1 MKNTFGTSVSL
12 TVFGES
18 HGPFIGAVLDGLAPG
33 IEVNEDDI
41 RHALTLRRPAGR
53 ISTARQEKDEYTI
66 ASGVFEC
73 KTTGTPISIIIPN
86 ADTRSKDY
94 KKTYGL
100 ARPGHA
106 DFSAYCKYHGYED
119 FRGGGHF
126 SGRVTSALVAAG
138 AIARAALAKKG
149 IYLGTHIKELAGVP
163 DRAWGDYKSDIDDL
177 YTKVFPVLDADA
189 EASMRTEIEKAAAE
203 GDSVGGLL
211 ETVVIG
217 MPAGVGEPYFD
228 SLESVIAHMMFSVP
242 GVKGVLFGAGMGFAT
257 MRGSEA
263 NDAFRIDESGKVYT
277 VTNNN
282 GGVNGG
288 ITNGNPIAFTTVIK
302 PTPSIYKK
310 QETIDFVNN
319 EEKDISIEGRHDPCI
334 AHRARI
340 VVDSLTAVALCDM
353 LAGRYGTDWINA
365 DTRSDF

>member
-1 MKNTFGTSVSL
+1 MKNTFGTSVCL

-33 IEVNEDDI
+33 IDVSDDDI

-66 ASGVFEC
+66 ASGVFEG
-73 KTTGTPISIIIPN
+73 KTTGTPIAIIIPN

-106 DFSAYCKYHGYED
+106 DFAAYCKYHGFED
-119 FRGGGHF
+119 YRGGGHF

-138 AIARAALAKKG
+138 AIARAALAAKG

-163 DRAWGDYKSDIDDL
+163 DRAFDDLRADIDDL
-177 YTKVFPVLDADA
+177 YTKVFPVLSPEA
-189 EASMRTEIEKAAAE
+189 EEKMRAEIEKAAAE
-203 GDSVGGLL
+203 GDSVGGML

-242 GVKGVLFGAGMGFAT
+242 GVKGVLFGAGTDFAK

-263 NDAFRIDESGKVYT
+263 NDAFRMEDGRVYT
-277 VTNNN
+277 KTNNN

-288 ITNGNPIAFTTVIK
+288 ITNGSPVTFTTVIK

-310 QETIDFVNN
+310 QETVDFLAG

-340 VVDSLTAVALCDM
+340 VVDSLTAIALCDM
-353 LAGRYGTDWINA
+353 LAGRYGTDWIKNNE
-365 DTRSDF
+365 

>member
-1 MKNTFGTSVSL
+1 MKNTFGTSVSI

-41 RHALTLRRPAGR
+41 KHALTLRRPAGK
-53 ISTARQEKDEYTI
+53 ISTARQEKDEYVI
-66 ASGVFEC
+66 ASGVFEG

-106 DFSAYCKYHGYED
+106 DFAAHCKYHGFED
-119 FRGGGHF
+119 YRGGGHF

-149 IYLGTHIKELAGVP
+149 IYIGTHIKELAGVP
-163 DRAWGDYKSDIDDL
+163 DRAFGELKADIDDL
-177 YTKVFPVLDADA
+177 YTKVFPVLSEKA
-189 EASMRTEIEKAAAE
+189 EEKMRAEIENAAAD

-228 SLESVIAHMMFSVP
+228 SLESVISHMMFSVP
-242 GVKGVLFGAGMGFAT
+242 GVKGVLFGAGIDFAK
-257 MRGSEA
+257 MRGSMA
-263 NDAFRIDESGKVYT
+263 NDAFRMDENGNVYT
-277 VTNNN
+277 KTNNN

-288 ITNGNPIAFTTVIK
+288 ITNGSPICFTTVIK
-302 PTPSIYKK
+302 PTPSIYKQ
-310 QETIDFVNN
+310 QETIDFVAK

-340 VVDSLTAVALCDM
+340 VIDSLTAIALCDM
-353 LAGRYGTDWINA
+353 LSCRYGTDFLA
-365 DTRSDF
+365 

>member
-41 RHALTLRRPAGR
+41 KHALTMRRPAGK
-53 ISTARQEKDEYTI
+53 ISTARQEKDEYVI
-66 ASGVFEC
+66 ASGVFEG

-86 ADTRSKDY
+86 ADTRSTDY

-106 DFSAYCKYHGYED
+106 DFASFCKYHGFED
-119 FRGGGHF
+119 YRGGGHF

-149 IYLGTHIKELAGVP
+149 IYIGTHIKELAGVP
-163 DRAWGDYKSDIDDL
+163 DRAFGDLKADIDDL
-177 YTKVFPVLDADA
+177 YTKVFPVLSEKA
-189 EASMRTEIEKAAAE
+189 EENMRAEIEKAAAD

-228 SLESVIAHMMFSVP
+228 SLESVISHMMFSVP
-242 GVKGVLFGAGMGFAT
+242 GVKGVLFGAGMDFAK

-263 NDAFRIDESGKVYT
+263 NDAFRMDDNGNVYT
-277 VTNNN
+277 KTNNN

-288 ITNGNPIAFTTVIK
+288 ITNGSPICFTTVIK
-302 PTPSIYKK
+302 PTPSIYKQ
-310 QETIDFVNN
+310 QETIDFVAN
-319 EEKDISIEGRHDPCI
+319 EEKDICIEGRHDPCI

-340 VVDSLTAVALCDM
+340 VVDSLTAIALCDM
-353 LAGRYGTDWINA
+353 LSCRYGTDFLA
-365 DTRSDF
+365 

>member
-33 IEVNEDDI
+33 IEVNEEDI
-41 RHALTLRRPAGR
+41 KHALTLRRPAGR
-53 ISTARQEKDEYTI
+53 ISTARQEKDEYVI
-66 ASGVFEC
+66 ASGVFEG
-73 KTTGTPISIIIPN
+73 KTTGTPIAIIIPN

-106 DFSAYCKYHGYED
+106 DFAAFCKYHGFED
-119 FRGGGHF
+119 YRGGGHF

-138 AIARAALAKKG
+138 AVARAALAKKE

-163 DRAWGDYKSDIDDL
+163 DRAFGSLKADIDDL
-177 YTKVFPVLDADA
+177 YTKVFPVLSSEA
-189 EASMRTEIEKAAAE
+189 EEKMRAEIEKAAAE
-203 GDSVGGLL
+203 GDSVGALL

-228 SLESVIAHMMFSVP
+228 SLESVISHMMFAIP
-242 GVKGVLFGAGMGFAT
+242 GVKGVLFGAGMDFAK

-263 NDAFRIDESGKVYT
+263 NDAFRMNENGKVYT
-277 VTNNN
+277 KTNNN

-288 ITNGNPIAFTTVIK
+288 ITNGSPVRFTTVIR
-302 PTPSIYKK
+302 PTPSIYK
-310 QETIDFVNN
+310 QQQTIDFVNG

-340 VVDSLTAVALCDM
+340 VVDSLTAIALCDM
-353 LAGRYGTDWINA
+353 LAERYGTDHLA
-365 DTRSDF
+365 VE

>member
-41 RHALTLRRPAGR
+41 RHALTLRRPVGR

-66 ASGVFEC
+66 ASGVFEG
-73 KTTGTPISIIIPN
+73 KTTGTPIAIIIPN

-106 DFSAYCKYHGYED
+106 DFAAYCKYHGFED

-163 DRAWGDYKSDIDDL
+163 DRAFSDLKADIDDL
-177 YTKVFPVLDADA
+177 YTKVFPVLSLEA
-189 EASMRTEIEKAAAE
+189 EEKMRAEIEKAASD
-203 GDSVGGLL
+203 GDSVGGML

-242 GVKGVLFGAGMGFAT
+242 GVKGVLFGAGVDFAR

-263 NDAFRIDESGKVYT
+263 NDAFCIENGKVYT
-277 VTNNN
+277 KTNNN

-288 ITNGNPIAFTTVIK
+288 ITNGSPVTFTTVIK
-302 PTPSIYKK
+302 PTPSIYKT
-310 QETIDFVNN
+310 QETIDFVSG

-334 AHRARI
+334 AHRVRI
-340 VVDSLTAVALCDM
+340 VVDSLTAIALCDM
-353 LAGRYGTDWINA
+353 LAGRYGTDWINNE
-365 DTRSDF
+365 

>member
-41 RHALTLRRPAGR
+41 KHALTMRRPAGK
-53 ISTARQEKDEYTI
+53 ISTARQEKDEYVI
-66 ASGVFEC
+66 ASGVFEG

-106 DFSAYCKYHGYED
+106 DFASFCKYHGFED
-119 FRGGGHF
+119 YRGGGHF

-149 IYLGTHIKELAGVP
+149 IYIGTHIKELAGVP
-163 DRAWGDYKSDIDDL
+163 DRAFGDLKSDIDDL
-177 YTKVFPVLDADA
+177 YTKVFPVLSEKA
-189 EASMRTEIEKAAAE
+189 EENMRAEIEKAAAD

-228 SLESVIAHMMFSVP
+228 SLESVISHMMFSVP
-242 GVKGVLFGAGMGFAT
+242 GVKGVLFGAGMDFAK
-257 MRGSEA
+257 MRGSKA
-263 NDAFRIDESGKVYT
+263 NDAFRMDDNGNVYT
-277 VTNNN
+277 KTNNN

-288 ITNGNPIAFTTVIK
+288 ITNGSPICFTTVIK
-302 PTPSIYKK
+302 PTPSIYKQQK
-310 QETIDFVNN
+310 TIDFVAN
-319 EEKDISIEGRHDPCI
+319 EEKDICIEGRHDPCI

-340 VVDSLTAVALCDM
+340 VVDSLTAIALCDM
-353 LAGRYGTDWINA
+353 LSCRYGTDFLA
-365 DTRSDF
+365 

>member
-18 HGPFIGAVLDGLAPG
+18 HGPFIGAVLDGIAPG
-33 IEVNEDDI
+33 IEVNDEDI
-41 RHALTLRRPAGR
+41 RHALTLRRPAGK
-53 ISTARQEKDEYTI
+53 ISTARQEKDEYVI
-66 ASGVFEC
+66 ASGVFEG
-73 KTTGTPISIIIPN
+73 KTTGTPIAIIIPN

-106 DFSAYCKYHGYED
+106 DFAAYCKYHGYED
-119 FRGGGHF
+119 YRGGGHF

-138 AIARAALAKKG
+138 AIARAALAKND
-149 IYLGTHIKELAGVP
+149 IYIGTHIKELAGIP
-163 DRAWGDYKSDIDDL
+163 DRAFGDYKEDIDAL
-177 YTKVFPVLDADA
+177 YGKVFPVLSDEA
-189 EASMRTEIEKAAAE
+189 EAKMRSEIEKAASE

-211 ETVVIG
+211 ETVITG
-217 MPAGVGEPYFD
+217 IPAGVGEPYFD
-228 SLESVIAHMMFSVP
+228 SFESIISHMMFSVP
-242 GVKGVLFGAGMGFAT
+242 GVKGVLFGAGTDFAK
-257 MRGSEA
+257 MRGSQA
-263 NDAFRIDESGKVYT
+263 NDAFRINDGKVYT
-277 VTNNN
+277 TTNNN

-288 ITNGNPIAFTTVIK
+288 ITNGNPVLFTTVIK

-310 QETIDFVNN
+310 QETIDFVSN

-340 VVDSLTAVALCDM
+340 VVDSLAAIAVCDM
-353 LAGRYGTDWINA
+353 LSGRYGTDA
-365 DTRSDF
+365 LKK

>member
-41 RHALTLRRPAGR
+41 KHALTMRRPAGK
-53 ISTARQEKDEYTI
+53 ISTARQEKDEYVI
-66 ASGVFEC
+66 ASGVFEG

-106 DFSAYCKYHGYED
+106 DFASFCKYHGFED
-119 FRGGGHF
+119 YRGGGHF

-149 IYLGTHIKELAGVP
+149 IYIGTHIKELAGVP
-163 DRAWGDYKSDIDDL
+163 DRAFGDLKADIDDL
-177 YTKVFPVLDADA
+177 YTKVFPVLSEKA
-189 EASMRTEIEKAAAE
+189 EENMRAEIEKAAAD

-228 SLESVIAHMMFSVP
+228 SLESVISHMMFSVP
-242 GVKGVLFGAGMGFAT
+242 GVKGVLFGAGMDFAK

-263 NDAFRIDESGKVYT
+263 NDAFRMDDNGNVYT
-277 VTNNN
+277 KTNNN

-288 ITNGNPIAFTTVIK
+288 ITNGSPICFTTVIK
-302 PTPSIYKK
+302 PTPSIYKQQK
-310 QETIDFVNN
+310 TIDFVAN
-319 EEKDISIEGRHDPCI
+319 EEKDICIEGRHDPCI

-340 VVDSLTAVALCDM
+340 VVDSLTAIALCDM
-353 LAGRYGTDWINA
+353 LSCRYGTDFLA
-365 DTRSDF
+365 

>member
-41 RHALTLRRPAGR
+41 KHALTMRRPAGK
-53 ISTARQEKDEYTI
+53 ISTARQEKDEYVI
-66 ASGVFEC
+66 ASGVFEG

-106 DFSAYCKYHGYED
+106 DFASFCKYHGFED
-119 FRGGGHF
+119 YRGGGHF

-149 IYLGTHIKELAGVP
+149 IYIGTHIKELAGVP
-163 DRAWGDYKSDIDDL
+163 DRAFGDLKADIDDL
-177 YTKVFPVLDADA
+177 YTKVFPVLSEKA
-189 EASMRTEIEKAAAE
+189 EENMRAEIEKAAAD

-228 SLESVIAHMMFSVP
+228 SLESVISHMMFSVP
-242 GVKGVLFGAGMGFAT
+242 GVKGVLFGAGMDFAK

-263 NDAFRIDESGKVYT
+263 NDAFRMDDNGNVYT
-277 VTNNN
+277 KTNNN

-288 ITNGNPIAFTTVIK
+288 ITNGSPICFTTVIK
-302 PTPSIYKK
+302 PTPSIYKQ
-310 QETIDFVNN
+310 QETIDFVAN
-319 EEKDISIEGRHDPCI
+319 EEKDICIEGRHDPCI

-340 VVDSLTAVALCDM
+340 VVDSLTAIALCDM
-353 LAGRYGTDWINA
+353 LSCRYGTDFLA
-365 DTRSDF
+365 

>member
-41 RHALTLRRPAGR
+41 KHALTLRRPAGK
-53 ISTARQEKDEYTI
+53 ISTARQEKDEYVI
-66 ASGVFEC
+66 ASGVFEG

-106 DFSAYCKYHGYED
+106 DFASFCKYHGFED
-119 FRGGGHF
+119 YRGGGHF

-149 IYLGTHIKELAGVP
+149 IYIGTHIKELAGVP
-163 DRAWGDYKSDIDDL
+163 DRAFGDLKADIDDL
-177 YTKVFPVLDADA
+177 YTKVFPVLSEKA
-189 EASMRTEIEKAAAE
+189 EENMRAEIEKAAAD

-217 MPAGVGEPYFD
+217 LPAGVGEPYFD
-228 SLESVIAHMMFSVP
+228 SLESVISHMMFSVP
-242 GVKGVLFGAGMGFAT
+242 GVKGVLFGAGMDFAK
-257 MRGSEA
+257 MRGSKA
-263 NDAFRIDESGKVYT
+263 NDAFRMDDNGNVYT
-277 VTNNN
+277 KTNNN

-288 ITNGNPIAFTTVIK
+288 ITNGSPICFTTVIK
-302 PTPSIYKK
+302 PTPSIYKQQK
-310 QETIDFVNN
+310 TIDFVAN
-319 EEKDISIEGRHDPCI
+319 EEKDICIEGRHDPCI

-340 VVDSLTAVALCDM
+340 VVDSLTAIALCDM
-353 LAGRYGTDWINA
+353 LSCRYGTDFLA
-365 DTRSDF
+365 

>member
-18 HGPFIGAVLDGLAPG
+18 HGPFIGAVLDGIAPG
-33 IEVNEDDI
+33 IEVNDEDI
-41 RHALTLRRPAGR
+41 RHALTLRRPAGK
-53 ISTARQEKDEYTI
+53 ISTARQEKDEYVI
-66 ASGVFEC
+66 ASGVFEG
-73 KTTGTPISIIIPN
+73 KTTGTPIAIIIPN

-106 DFSAYCKYHGYED
+106 DFAAYCKYHGYED
-119 FRGGGHF
+119 YRGGGHF

-138 AIARAALAKKG
+138 AIARAALAKNG
-149 IYLGTHIKELAGVP
+149 IYIGTHIKELAGIP
-163 DRAWGDYKSDIDDL
+163 DRAFGDYKEDIDAL
-177 YTKVFPVLDADA
+177 YGKVFPVLSEDS
-189 EASMRTEIEKAAAE
+189 EANMRAEIEKAASE

-211 ETVVIG
+211 ETVIIG
-217 MPAGVGEPYFD
+217 IPAGVGEPYFD
-228 SLESVIAHMMFSVP
+228 SFESIISHMMFSVP
-242 GVKGVLFGAGMGFAT
+242 GVKGVLFGAGTDFAK
-257 MRGSEA
+257 MRGSQA
-263 NDAFRIDESGKVYT
+263 NDAFRINDGKVYT
-277 VTNNN
+277 TTNNN

-288 ITNGNPIAFTTVIK
+288 ITNGTPVLFTTVIK

-310 QETIDFVNN
+310 QETIDFVSN

-340 VVDSLTAVALCDM
+340 VVDSLASIAVCDM
-353 LAGRYGTDWINA
+353 LSGRYGTDA
-365 DTRSDF
+365 LKK

>member
-18 HGPFIGAVLDGLAPG
+18 HGPFIGAVLDGIAPG
-33 IEVNEDDI
+33 IEVNDEDI
-41 RHALTLRRPAGR
+41 RHALTLRRPAGK
-53 ISTARQEKDEYTI
+53 ISTARQEKDEYVI
-66 ASGVFEC
+66 ASGVFEG
-73 KTTGTPISIIIPN
+73 KTTGTPIAIIIPN

-106 DFSAYCKYHGYED
+106 DFAAYCKYHGYED
-119 FRGGGHF
+119 YRGGGHF

-138 AIARAALAKKG
+138 AIARAALAKNG
-149 IYLGTHIKELAGVP
+149 IYIGTHIKELAGIP
-163 DRAWGDYKSDIDDL
+163 DRAFCDYKEDIDAL
-177 YTKVFPVLDADA
+177 YGKVFPVLSEDS
-189 EASMRTEIEKAAAE
+189 EANMRAEIEKAASE

-211 ETVVIG
+211 ETVIIG
-217 MPAGVGEPYFD
+217 IPAGVGEPYFD
-228 SLESVIAHMMFSVP
+228 SFESIISHMMFSVP
-242 GVKGVLFGAGMGFAT
+242 GVKGVLFGAGTDFAK
-257 MRGSEA
+257 MRGSQA
-263 NDAFRIDESGKVYT
+263 NDAFRINDGKVYT
-277 VTNNN
+277 TTNNN

-288 ITNGNPIAFTTVIK
+288 ITNGTPVLFTTVIK

-310 QETIDFVNN
+310 QETIDFVSN

-340 VVDSLTAVALCDM
+340 VVDSLAAIAVCDM
-353 LAGRYGTDWINA
+353 LSGRYGTDA
-365 DTRSDF
+365 LKK